1 MDLIKVLSN
10 PVRLQV
16 IQYLQI
22 QGEATTRQ
30 IAEAIPDI
38 PAPTLYRHIN
48 ALLKEGALLVKEERK
63 VRGSLERLLSVNKE
77 SFSAAE
83 NNIADLSYQ
92 FLMGIFM
99 RFQRYSCK
107 NDADPQRDRLSM
119 RTAVLKLTDE
129 SFDKFM
135 CEIWEVIKKHEK
147 NADRGGKLRSIS
159 FVSAPLEEDET

>member
-1 MDLIKVLSN
+1 MELIKILSN
-10 PVRLQV
+10 PARVQV

-22 QGEATTRQ
+22 QGEATTKQ

-63 VRGSLERLLSVNKE
+63 VRGSLERLLTINKE
-77 SFSAAE
+77 SFTSAE

-92 FLMGIFM
+92 FLMGLFA
-99 RFQRYSCK
+99 RFQKYSCK
-107 NDADPQRDRLSM
+107 KDTDPHKDRLSM
-119 RTAVLKLTDE
+119 RTAVLTLTDE

-135 CEIWEVIKKHEK
+135 HEIADVIKKYEE
-147 NADRGGKLRSIS
+147 NADKDGKLRSVS
-159 FVSAPLEEDET
+159 FISAPLDEGEK